1 MGLLWGNGSIVVLL
15 ARTFLLW
22 QWIQGAAA
30 SAHCVFSP
38 IGWRHSPWCCLTFRS
53 SHELL
58 LFRMVTHQIAVW
70 LGFGFAWRT
79 SSGRE
84 RSGHSDICEIVKLQI
99 LDFYFHILVSHAR
112 LVSSFNGVHLLRD
125 GFCLVCW
132 ELKVQGTKPG
142 KGTPKGI
149 DDLHLGL

>member
-1 MGLLWGNGSIVVLL
+1 MRKWEHCCSLGKAIPVMAVDTGSCSQRTLCIFSHWLTPFPLMLFNIPFITWTPVV
-15 ARTFLLW
+15 
-22 QWIQGAAA
+22 
-30 SAHCVFSP
+30 
-38 IGWRHSPWCCLTFRS
+38 
-53 SHELL
+53 
-58 LFRMVTHQIAVW
+58 RMVTHQIAVW